1 MSAFCVILRFKFEVN
16 LPIGNAIRLTQ
27 KTIYL
32 IRHGETDYNR
42 RGVVQGSGV
51 DSDLNDMGRAQAMAF
66 FQAYQHVPF
75 NKIYI
80 SGLKRTYQT
89 AELFIE
95 LGIPYEKLTGLNEIS
110 WGVMEG
116 KVPGNLDNEYYRNL
130 IEAWSSGNTALQT
143 DGGESPDQVVDRQR
157 EAINTILSHPDE
169 ETVLV
174 AMHGRAMRILLCW
187 LTNRPLAEMDQFEHS
202 NLCLYKL
209 RYDYDTETFTIELAN
224 DTSHLLSLA
233 IA

>member
-1 MSAFCVILRFKFEVN
+1 LHPNTTEDKAKSLQ
-16 LPIGNAIRLTQ
+16 Q

-51 DSDLNDMGRAQAMAF
+51 DSDLNEMGRAQAMAF

-75 NKIYI
+75 QKIYI

-89 AELFIE
+89 VESFIE
-95 LGIPYEKLTGLNEIS
+95 LGMPYEKQTGLNEIS
-110 WGVMEG
+110 WGIMEG
-116 KVPGNLDNEYYRNL
+116 KVPGNIDNEYYRNL
-130 IEAWSSGNTALQT
+130 IEAWASGNTALPT
-143 DGGESPDQVVDRQR
+143 DGGESPEEVVSRQKV
-157 EAINTILSHPDE
+157 AIDVILSHPDE

-187 LTNRPLAEMDQFEHS
+187 LTNQPLSIMDQFEHS

-209 RYDYDTETFTIELAN
+209 RYDYDEKTFTIEVAN
-224 DTSHLLSLA
+224 DTSHLLTLA
-233 IA
+233 LA

>member
-1 MSAFCVILRFKFEVN
+1 MQ
-16 LPIGNAIRLTQ
+16 Q

-75 NKIYI
+75 QKIYI
-80 SGLKRTYQT
+80 SGLRRTFQT
-89 AELFIE
+89 AEPFIE
-95 LGIPYEKLTGLNEIS
+95 LGIPFEKLTGLNEIS

-116 KVPGNLDNEYYRNL
+116 KVPGNIDNEYYRNL
-130 IEAWSSGNTALQT
+130 IDAWSSGNTALPT
-143 DGGESPDQVVDRQR
+143 DGGESPDQVVSRQKV
-157 EAINTILSHPDE
+157 AIDSILSHPDE

-187 LTNRPLAEMDQFEHS
+187 LTNRPLSMMDHFEHS

-209 RYDYDTETFTIELAN
+209 QYDYDTAAFTIEIAN
-224 DTSHLLSLA
+224 DTSHLLTLA
-233 IA
+233 LA

>member
-1 MSAFCVILRFKFEVN
+1 MA
-16 LPIGNAIRLTQ
+16 Q
-27 KTIYL
+27 KSIYL

-51 DSDLNDMGRAQAMAF
+51 DSDLNDMGQAQAMAF

-75 NKIYI
+75 SKIYI

-89 AELFIE
+89 AEPFIE

-110 WGVMEG
+110 WGIMEG
-116 KVPGNLDNEYYRNL
+116 KVPGNLDNEYYRGL
-130 IEAWSSGNTALQT
+130 IEAWSSGNTALPT
-143 DGGESPDQVVDRQR
+143 DGGESPEQVEARQR
-157 EAINTILSHPDE
+157 VAINVILSHPDE
-169 ETVLV
+169 TPVLI

-187 LTNRPLAEMDQFEHS
+187 VTNRALAQMDYFEHS

-209 RYDYDTETFTIELAN
+209 TYDYDTDTFEIELAN
-224 DTSHLLSLA
+224 DTAHLLSLA
-233 IA
+233 LA

>member
-1 MSAFCVILRFKFEVN
+1 M
-16 LPIGNAIRLTQ
+16 TQ

-51 DSDLNDMGRAQAMAF
+51 DSDLNEMGRAQAMAF

-75 NKIYI
+75 KKIYI

-89 AELFIE
+89 AEPFIE
-95 LGIPYEKLTGLNEIS
+95 LGLPYEKLTGLNEIS

-116 KVPGNLDNEYYRNL
+116 KVPGNLDNEYYRAL
-130 IEAWSSGNTALQT
+130 IEAWESGNTAVAT
-143 DGGESPDQVVDRQR
+143 DRGESPEQVVVRQR
-157 EAINTILSHPDE
+157 EAFDTILSHLDE
-169 ETVLV
+169 EVILV

-187 LTNRPLAEMDQFEHS
+187 LTNQPLSTMDQFEHS

-209 RYDYDTETFTIELAN
+209 RYDYTSKTTIIELAN
-224 DTSHLLSLA
+224 DTAHLLSLA

>member
-1 MSAFCVILRFKFEVN
+1 M
-16 LPIGNAIRLTQ
+16 TQ

-51 DSDLNDMGRAQAMAF
+51 DADLNEMGRAQAMAF

-75 NKIYI
+75 AKIYV
-80 SGLKRTYQT
+80 SALRRTFQT
-89 AELFIE
+89 VEPFLE
-95 LGIPYEKLTGLNEIS
+95 LGIPYEKLPGLNEIS

-116 KVPGNLDNEYYRNL
+116 KVPGNVDNEYYRAL
-130 IEAWSSGNTALQT
+130 IDAWSTGNTALPT
-143 DGGESPDQVVDRQR
+143 DGGESPEQVVARQR
-157 EAINTILSHPDE
+157 PALETILSRPNE
-169 ETVLV
+169 EVVLV

-187 LTNRPLAEMDQFEHS
+187 LTDLPLSEMDRFEHS

-209 RYDYDTETFTIELAN
+209 RYDYDAQAFTVELAN
-224 DTSHLLSLA
+224 DTSHLLTLA
-233 IA
+233 LV

>member
-1 MSAFCVILRFKFEVN
+1 MR
-16 LPIGNAIRLTQ
+16 Q

-51 DSDLNDMGRAQAMAF
+51 DSDLNEMGRAQAMAF
-66 FQAYQHVPF
+66 FHAYQHVPF

-89 AELFIE
+89 VESFID

-116 KVPGNLDNEYYRNL
+116 KAPGNLDNEYYRAL
-130 IEAWSSGNTALQT
+130 IEAWASGNTAMTT
-143 DGGESPDQVVDRQR
+143 DGGESPDQVAARQKI
-157 EAINTILSHPDE
+157 AIDVILSHADE
-169 ETVLV
+169 EIVLV

-187 LTNRPLAEMDQFEHS
+187 LTGVSLSVMDQFEHS

-209 RYDYDTETFTIELAN
+209 RYDYDTQQFAIELTN
-224 DTSHLLSLA
+224 DTAHLLSLA

>member
-1 MSAFCVILRFKFEVN
+1 M
-16 LPIGNAIRLTQ
+16 TQ

-32 IRHGETDYNR
+32 IRHGETDFNR

-51 DSDLNDMGRAQAMAF
+51 DSDLNEMGRAQAMAF

-75 NKIYI
+75 RKIYI

-89 AELFIE
+89 VESFIE
-95 LGIPYEKLTGLNEIS
+95 LGLPYEKLTGLNEIS

-116 KVPGNLDNEYYRNL
+116 KAPGNLENEYYRDL
-130 IEAWSSGNTALQT
+130 IEAWASGNTARTT
-143 DGGESPDQVVDRQR
+143 DGGESPEQVAARQK
-157 EAINTILSHPDE
+157 EAIDVILSHPE
-169 ETVLV
+169 EDIILI
-174 AMHGRAMRILLCW
+174 AMHGRAIRILLCW
-187 LTNRPLAEMDQFEHS
+187 LIGQPLSTMDQFEHS

-209 RYDYDTETFTIELAN
+209 QYDYDSKTFTIELAN
-224 DTSHLLSLA
+224 DTAHLLSLA

>member
-1 MSAFCVILRFKFEVN
+1 MA
-16 LPIGNAIRLTQ
+16 Q

-51 DSDLNDMGRAQAMAF
+51 DSDLNEMGQAQAQAF

-75 NKIYI
+75 RKIYI

-89 AELFIE
+89 AGPFIE

-110 WGVMEG
+110 WGIMEG
-116 KVPGNLDNEYYRNL
+116 KVPGNLDNEYYRSL
-130 IEAWSSGNTALQT
+130 IEAWSAGNTALPT
-143 DGGESPDQVVDRQR
+143 DGGESPEQVEARQR
-157 EAINTILSHPDE
+157 AAIDVILSHPDE
-169 ETVLV
+169 TPVLIT
-174 AMHGRAMRILLCW
+174 MHGRAMRILLCW
-187 LTNRPLAEMDQFEHS
+187 LTNRPLAQMDYFEHS

-209 RYDYDTETFTIELAN
+209 RYDYDTRAFDIQLSN
-224 DTSHLLSLA
+224 DTAHLLSLVLA
-233 IA
+233 Q

>member
-1 MSAFCVILRFKFEVN
+1 MI
-16 LPIGNAIRLTQ
+16 Q

-51 DSDLNDMGRAQAMAF
+51 DSDLNDMGRAQAQAF
-66 FQAYQHVPF
+66 FHAYQHVPF

-80 SGLKRTYQT
+80 SGLKRTFQT
-89 AELFIE
+89 AEPFIE
-95 LGIPYEKLTGLNEIS
+95 LGLPFEKLTGLNEIS

-116 KVPGNLDNEYYRNL
+116 KAPGNLDNEYYRNL
-130 IEAWSSGNTALQT
+130 IEAWESGKTNQTT
-143 DGGESPDQVVDRQR
+143 DGGESPEQVADRQKV
-157 EAINTILSHPDE
+157 AIDIILSHPDE
-169 ETVLV
+169 SIILV

-187 LTNRPLAEMDQFEHS
+187 LTNQPLSTMDQFEHS

-209 RYDYDTETFTIELAN
+209 QYSYETETFTIELAN
-224 DTSHLLSLA
+224 DTAHLLSLA
-233 IA
+233 LA

>member
-1 MSAFCVILRFKFEVN
+1 MHPNTTKDKATGLQ
-16 LPIGNAIRLTQ
+16 Q

-51 DSDLNDMGRAQAMAF
+51 DSDLNDMGRAQAVAF

-75 NKIYI
+75 QKIYI

-89 AELFIE
+89 AEPFIE
-95 LGIPYEKLTGLNEIS
+95 LGIPFEKLTGLNEIS
-110 WGVMEG
+110 WGSMEG
-116 KVPGNLDNEYYRNL
+116 KVPGNIDNEYYRTL
-130 IEAWSSGNTALQT
+130 IDSWASGNTALTT
-143 DGGESPDQVVDRQR
+143 DGGESPEQVVARQR
-157 EAINTILSHPDE
+157 VAMDVILAHPDE

-174 AMHGRAMRILLCW
+174 TMHGRAMRILLCW
-187 LTNRPLAEMDQFEHS
+187 LTNQSLSLMDHFEHS

-209 RYDYDTETFTIELAN
+209 HYDYNTQTFTIELAN
-224 DTSHLLSLA
+224 DTAHLLTLA
-233 IA
+233 LA

>member
-1 MSAFCVILRFKFEVN
+1 MI
-16 LPIGNAIRLTQ
+16 Q

-51 DSDLNDMGRAQAMAF
+51 DSDLNEMGRAQAQAF

-80 SGLKRTYQT
+80 SGLKRTFQT
-89 AELFIE
+89 AEPFIE
-95 LGIPYEKLTGLNEIS
+95 LGLPYEKLTGLNEIS

-116 KVPGNLDNEYYRNL
+116 KAPGNLDNEYYRNL
-130 IEAWSSGNTALQT
+130 IEAWELGNTNQT
-143 DGGESPDQVVDRQR
+143 TEGGESPEQVATRQKVAVD
-157 EAINTILSHPDE
+157 TILSHPDE
-169 ETVLV
+169 STILV

-187 LTNRPLAEMDQFEHS
+187 LTNQPLSTMDQFEHS

-209 RYDYDTETFTIELAN
+209 QYDYEKDTFTIELAN
-224 DTSHLLSLA
+224 DTAHLLSLA
-233 IA
+233 LA

>member
-1 MSAFCVILRFKFEVN
+1 M
-16 LPIGNAIRLTQ
+16 PIGNALRLTQ
-27 KTIYL
+27 KIIYL

-51 DSDLNDMGRAQAMAF
+51 DSDLNEMGQAQAQAF

-75 NKIYI
+75 SKIYI

-89 AELFIE
+89 AEPFIE

-116 KVPGNLDNEYYRNL
+116 KAPGNVENEYYRVL
-130 IEAWSSGNTALQT
+130 IEAWASGNTAQTT
-143 DGGESPDQVVDRQR
+143 DGGESPQQVAIRQKV
-157 EAINTILSHPDE
+157 AIDIILAHPE
-169 ETVLV
+169 ENPVLV

-187 LTNRPLAEMDQFEHS
+187 LTNQPLSNMDQFEHS

-209 RYDYDTETFTIELAN
+209 QYNDESATFTIELAN
-224 DTSHLLSLA
+224 DTAHLLSLA
-233 IA
+233 LMQ

>member
-1 MSAFCVILRFKFEVN
+1 
-16 LPIGNAIRLTQ
+16 LPIGKAIRLIQ

-51 DSDLNDMGRAQAMAF
+51 DSDLNDMGRAQAQAF
-66 FQAYQHVPF
+66 FHAYQHVPF
-75 NKIYI
+75 SKIYI

-89 AELFIE
+89 AEPFIE
-95 LGIPYEKLTGLNEIS
+95 LGLPFEKLTGLNEIS

-116 KVPGNLDNEYYRNL
+116 KAPGNLENEYYREL
-130 IEAWSSGNTALQT
+130 IEAWASGNTAKTT
-143 DGGESPDQVVDRQR
+143 DGGESPEQVVARQKV
-157 EAINTILSHPDE
+157 AIDTILSHPE
-169 ETVLV
+169 EQTILV

-187 LTNRPLAEMDQFEHS
+187 ITSQPLSMMDHFEHS

-209 RYDYDTETFTIELAN
+209 NYDYNSATFTIELAN
-224 DTSHLLSLA
+224 DTAHLLSLA
-233 IA
+233 MA

>member
-1 MSAFCVILRFKFEVN
+1 MKKIANPQVV
-16 LPIGNAIRLTQ
+16 RLIQ

-51 DSDLNDMGRAQAMAF
+51 DSDLNEMGRAQAMAF

-75 NKIYI
+75 SKIYI

-89 AELFIE
+89 AELFID
-95 LGIPYEKLTGLNEIS
+95 LGLPVETLTGLNEIS

-116 KVPGNLDNEYYRNL
+116 KAPGNLENEYYREL
-130 IEAWSSGNTALQT
+130 IEAWASGETSRTT
-143 DGGESPDQVVDRQR
+143 DGGESPDQVVARQKK
-157 EAINTILSHPDE
+157 AIEVILSHPDE
-169 ETVLV
+169 EIVLV
-174 AMHGRAMRILLCW
+174 TMHGRAMRILLCW
-187 LTNRPLAEMDQFEHS
+187 LTNQPLSDMDQFEHS

-209 RYDYDTETFTIELAN
+209 QYDYSAEIFTIELAN
-224 DTSHLLSLA
+224 DTAHLLSLA